1 MNEAQV
7 EAMARALYAVIYQ
20 PMERSNRTWETLG
33 QQQQHDLKSKAA
45 LMIGYL
51 ANRLDEDGGF
61 TRDGHGVRRSC

>member
-20 PMERSNRTWETLG
+20 PMERSNRTFETLG
-33 QQQQHDLKSKAA
+33 PQQRHDLESKAA
-45 LMIGYL
+45 LIIGWL

-61 TRDGHGVRRSC
+61 KRDGHGVRRSC